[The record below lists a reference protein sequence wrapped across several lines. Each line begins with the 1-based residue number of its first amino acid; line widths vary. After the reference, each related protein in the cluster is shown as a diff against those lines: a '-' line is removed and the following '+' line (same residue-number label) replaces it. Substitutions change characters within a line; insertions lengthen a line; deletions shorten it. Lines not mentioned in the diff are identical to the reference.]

1 MNQRAVLKEAHVTGA
16 TVSFHE
22 ASETIQIDGHRW
34 DRWAALRNCRE
45 PKPFVSYRTK
55 SLRGNVAG
63 RIQAGYS
70 VVHAAHA

>member
-1 MNQRAVLKEAHVTGA
+1 MTLAEVYKEATRLGFSPKWCA
-16 TVSFHE
+16 DTNTV
-22 ASETIQIDGHRW
+22 QIDGHRW

>member
-1 MNQRAVLKEAHVTGA
+1 MNQRAVLREAHIAGA
-16 TVSFHE
+16 AVSYHE

-34 DRWAALRNCRE
+34 DRWAVLRNCRE
-45 PKPFVSYRTK
+45 PQPLVSYRKK

-70 VVHAAHA
+70 VVHAGH